1 MKKAFIRIL
10 GNLLKEVHEMVLS
23 TGKNESVAFLTAN
36 SFDTGEKIILL
47 GNKLVSATPADYLN
61 QGPLFLEVSPMYV
74 NRVLNVAEVEKNTVI
89 MVHSHPFEEEVPHY
103 SSTDDHG
110 EKLTS
115 ETISKCLEGN
125 PPVGSMLFGQNH
137 LNARVWTGLT
147 KSQFPSSV
155 SVLNGTRLEIHNNI
169 FNRESNQ
176 DVILDRQIKALGESI
191 QGKLDQ
197 LDIGIVGLGG
207 TGSSVAEQL
216 ARMGVRKLR
225 LVDHDKIELSNV
237 SRLYGSLPADAEN
250 GAFKVNVVKS
260 HLSRISPNLE
270 IHEVTKSVMRQDV
283 LKMLSNC
290 DLIFSCLDSHGP
302 RAVLNELSYQC
313 FVPVIDV
320 GVGLQKGEDSVVG
333 GSIRS
338 TIVGPGLPCLICQ
351 DIVRPEVIMAE
362 NLSPE
367 EYEARREEEYVVDL
381 PGDVP
386 SVINYTTMAASL
398 GLLQFVDLLSGTQ
411 DSPSTLIFDIGEKE
425 IMRLRSH
432 IEEDCVCQKRIGK
445 GWSIPFSVA
454 D

>member
-1 MKKAFIRIL
+1 MKFASIRIL
-10 GNLLKEVHEMVLS
+10 NRVLKEVHKMVLS
-23 TGKNESVAFLTAN
+23 GGDDESVAFLTAKY
-36 SFDTGEKIILL
+36 FDTGEKVIFL
-47 GNKLVSATPADYLN
+47 GDTIVPAKSKDYLK
-61 QGPLFLEVSPMYV
+61 QSPYQLEVSPMYV
-74 NRVLNVAEVEKNTVI
+74 NRVLNVAEEQDNTVI
-89 MVHSHPFEEEVPHY
+89 MVHSHPFDESSPKY
-103 SSTDDHG
+103 SPTDDHG

-115 ETISKCLEGN
+115 ETISKCLENN

-137 LNARVWTGLT
+137 LNARVWTGLNKT
-147 KSQFPSSV
+147 QFPSSV
-155 SVLNGTRLEIHNNI
+155 NVLDGTRLEIHSKADILENGKD
-169 FNRESNQ
+169 E
-176 DVILDRQIKALGESI
+176 ILDRQIKALGESF
-191 QGKLDQ
+191 QRKLQ
-197 LDIGIVGLGG
+197 KLDIGIVGLGG

-237 SRLYGSLPADAEN
+237 SRLYGSLPADAEK

-270 IHEVTKSVMRQDV
+270 IHEVNKSVMRQDV

-290 DLIFSCLDSHGP
+290 DLIFSCLDRHGP

-313 FVPVIDV
+313 FVPIIDV
-320 GVGLQKGEDSVVG
+320 GVGLQKGAEGIVG

-338 TIVGPGLPCLICQ
+338 TIIGPGLPCLICH

-367 EYEARREEEYVVDL
+367 EYQAKREQEYVVDL
-381 PGDVP
+381 PEDVP

-398 GLLQFVDLLSGTQ
+398 GLLQFVDLISGT
-411 DSPSTLIFDIGEKE
+411 SNSASTLLLDISTKE
-425 IMRLRSH
+425 IIKIRSE
-432 IEEDCVCQKRIGK
+432 IKDECVCQRRMGK
-445 GWSIPFSVA
+445 GLSIPFSVA